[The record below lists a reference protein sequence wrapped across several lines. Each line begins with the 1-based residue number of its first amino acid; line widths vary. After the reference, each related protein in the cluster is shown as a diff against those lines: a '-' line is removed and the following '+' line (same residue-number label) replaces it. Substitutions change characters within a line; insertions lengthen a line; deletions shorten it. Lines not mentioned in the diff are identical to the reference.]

1 MDGDDSRRQRRLQV
15 KRIDALELTKEI
27 VRMNT
32 INPPGDEEAC
42 ARHLGA
48 LLESSGFTTAYHKM
62 GEKRANLVARI
73 GGSSDGKPL
82 CFTGHID
89 TVPLGAAKWKKDPFS
104 GETDAGKL
112 YGRGTSDMK
121 CGVAAFVAAAVH
133 LAPKLARSPGLE
145 LVITAGE
152 ETGCQGAFE
161 LASHEGALGRAG
173 AVVVG
178 EPTSNYPFVG
188 HKGAFWLNARTHG
201 VTAHGSMPEK
211 GVNAVY
217 RMAKAL
223 GVLEK
228 FRFANPPHALMGQAT
243 LNVGTIHGGLNIN
256 SVPDEAVI
264 GIDIRSVPSSLH
276 TEVKAQLARELGPEV
291 DLETIL
297 DLEPVFTEPTDPW
310 IQQVFEVMTPL
321 LGARPD
327 ARVATYFTDA
337 AALNAAYD
345 SPPTIILGPGEPQM
359 AHQTDEY
366 CVMDRVGASVQA
378 YEEIAR
384 RWCGI

>member
-1 MDGDDSRRQRRLQV
+1 MAAN
-15 KRIDALELTKEI
+15 RIDAVELTKQL

-32 INPPGDEEAC
+32 INPPGQEEQC

-48 LLESSGFTTAYHKM
+48 LLEGAGFKVAYH
-62 GEKRANLVARI
+62 ELAPQRASLVATI
-73 GGSSDGKPL
+73 GGAADKAPL

-89 TVPLGAAKWKKDPFS
+89 TVPLGAAQWKMDPFAAD
-104 GETDAGKL
+104 TDAGKL

-121 CGVAAFVAAAVH
+121 CGVAAFVAASLNIAD
-133 LAPKLARSPGLE
+133 KLARSPGLE

-152 ETGCQGAFE
+152 ETGCQGAFH
-161 LASHEGALGRAG
+161 LHRKAGALGRAG

-188 HKGAFWLNARTHG
+188 HKGAFWLNARTRG

-217 RMAKAL
+217 KAARAVA
-223 GVLEK
+223 VLEK
-228 FRFANPPHALMGQAT
+228 FRFANPPHPLMGQAS
-243 LNVGTIHGGLNIN
+243 LNVGTLHGGLNIN

-264 GIDIRSVPSSLH
+264 GVDMRTIPNIRHSELRAELERQLGA
-276 TEVKAQLARELGPEV
+276 EVE
-291 DLETIL
+291 LETLL
-297 DLEPVFTEPTDPW
+297 DIEAVYTAPENPWVQDVFD
-310 IQQVFEVMTPL
+310 VMQTF
-321 LGARPD
+321 LGNRPD
-327 ARVATYFTDA
+327 PRVATYFTDA
-337 AALNAAYD
+337 AALNLAYGA
-345 SPPTIILGPGEPQM
+345 PPTVILGPGEAQM

-366 CVMDRVGASVQA
+366 CMIDRVAQSVAA

-384 RWCGI
+384 RWCEI